1 MALKNWIAAAR
12 LRTLPLAASCTL
24 TGSALAW
31 QEDKGN
37 WKIFGFALLTT
48 FLLQIL
54 SNFAND
60 YGDFTKGVDNAERVG
75 PQRALQSGSITQ
87 EQMKNAL
94 LVCALLTLL
103 SGLILLWVSLAAA
116 GLFLYAL
123 VMLGFGLLAILAAFR
138 YTMGKNPYGYRG
150 LGDVFVFL
158 FFGLVGVCGTYF
170 LYTHTWNSWTLLPAV
185 TIGLL
190 SAAVLN
196 LNNLRDHV
204 NDAASGKRTLVV
216 VIGFEKGKY
225 YQLML
230 VVMAFVSALV
240 WMVAHNY
247 HPVQWTAMLPLGIP
261 LLLLPKL
268 FATRNPALLDADLK
282 KIALSAFLFSVFF
295 FIVWFL

>member
-1 MALKNWIAAAR
+1 MAIKSWIAAAR

-31 QEDKGN
+31 QQGKGS
-37 WKIFGFALLTT
+37 WSIFGLALLTT

-60 YGDFTKGVDNAERVG
+60 YGDFSKGVDNEDRVG
-75 PQRALQSGSITQ
+75 PQRALQSGAITQ
-87 EQMKNAL
+87 RMMKNAL
-94 LVCALLTLL
+94 FICAFLTLI
-103 SGLILLWVSLAAA
+103 SGLCLLWVALGSAGMFLQSLV
-116 GLFLYAL
+116 LL
-123 VMLGFGLLAILAAFR
+123 VVGLLAIAAAFR

-170 LYTHTWNSWTLLPAV
+170 LYAHQWSFWTLLPAT

-204 NDAASGKRTLVV
+204 NDAASGKHTLVV
-216 VIGFEKGKY
+216 MMGFEKGKR
-225 YQLML
+225 YQLVL
-230 VVMAFVSALV
+230 VVAGFISSLV
-240 WMVAHNY
+240 WMIEHNT
-247 HPVQWTAMLPLGIP
+247 HPVQWVAMMPLAIP
-261 LLLLPKL
+261 LMLLPKL
-268 FATRNPALLDADLK
+268 FATREPSLLDADLK
-282 KIALSAFLFSVFF
+282 KIAMSAFLFAVLF
-295 FIVWFL
+295 FILWF

>member
-1 MALKNWIAAAR
+1 MAIKSWIAAAR

-31 QEDKGN
+31 QQGKGS
-37 WKIFGFALLTT
+37 WSIFGLALLTT

-60 YGDFTKGVDNAERVG
+60 YGDFSKGVDNEDRVG
-75 PQRALQSGSITQ
+75 PQRALQSGAITQ
-87 EQMKNAL
+87 RMMKNAL
-94 LVCALLTLL
+94 FICAFLTLI
-103 SGLILLWVSLAAA
+103 SGLCLLWVALGSAGMFLQSLV
-116 GLFLYAL
+116 LL
-123 VMLGFGLLAILAAFR
+123 VVGLLAIAAAFR

-170 LYTHTWNSWTLLPAV
+170 LYAHQWSLWTLLPAT

-204 NDAASGKRTLVV
+204 NDAASGKHTLVV
-216 VIGFEKGKY
+216 MMGFEKGKR
-225 YQLML
+225 YQLVL
-230 VVMAFVSALV
+230 VVAGFISSLV
-240 WMVAHNY
+240 WMIEHNT
-247 HPVQWTAMLPLGIP
+247 HPVQWVAMMPLAIP
-261 LLLLPKL
+261 LMLLPKL
-268 FATRNPALLDADLK
+268 FATREPSLLDADLK
-282 KIALSAFLFSVFF
+282 KIAMSAFLFAVLF
-295 FIVWFL
+295 FILWF